1 MGNVSEKDSGSF
13 FNGLAHHLSA
23 SREARQGLASAK
35 DLPSFFDGLGY
46 YVRVSREARQSLA
59 SAVAESFSVFDY
71 IEPHENRLST
81 IIADLLDPKGKHGQ
95 GSTFLAA
102 FLKQLV
108 EARCRLASDWETRL
122 DEATVVNEGATSFL
136 SSAARRIDIRIEL
149 PQRFGIGIENKP
161 WAGEQE
167 AQLADYSKDLERRYQ
182 GGFVLVFLCQR
193 GRKPESIS
201 EAEWSELRRL
211 GKCATLHYTG
221 EFLNWLSE
229 CFMRAEADKVRHFIK
244 DFRRYIESN
253 LSGVE
258 PTEEEEENVQS

>member
-1 MGNVSEKDSGSF
+1 MGDVSEKNLGSF

-35 DLPSFFDGLGY
+35 DIASFFDGLGY
-46 YVRVSREARQSLA
+46 YVRVSREARQALA

-71 IEPHENRLST
+71 IKPDENCLSR
-81 IIADLLDPKGKHGQ
+81 IIADLLDPQGKHGQ

-102 FLKQLV
+102 FLKQLEDV
-108 EARCRLASDWETRL
+108 GCELLSNWQAHL
-122 DEATVVNEGATSFL
+122 DEATVVNEAATSFL

-167 AQLADYSKDLERRYQ
+167 AQLADYSKDLERRYR

-193 GRKPESIS
+193 GRTPESIS
-201 EAEWSELRRL
+201 DKEWSDLRQSGRF
-211 GKCATLHYTG
+211 ATLRYTG

-229 CFMRAEADKVRHFIK
+229 CLMRAQADKVRHFIK
-244 DFRRYIESN
+244 DFMRYIQSN
-253 LSGVE
+253 LRGVE
-258 PTEEEEENVQS
+258 PMEEEEENVQS